1 MKLRN
6 IHIHKIKIIIWT
18 CVVSAFIIYNSG
30 LLSSTKVNKVREILN
45 SENAIRQDFLLDLQ
59 NPRTFSTNDIRADT
73 ENLNE
78 KAFLI
83 TPSDGLD
90 FPEIN
95 NIIENENHYHRSVE
109 SGVEYVPNI
118 QNILKGDFTPVNEVS
133 APGRLRNADFGTFR
147 NCLWV
152 HG

>member
-1 MKLRN
+1 M
-6 IHIHKIKIIIWT
+6 
-18 CVVSAFIIYNSG
+18 SAFIIYNSG

-59 NPRTFSTNDIRADT
+59 NPRTFSTNDISADT

-83 TPSDGLD
+83 TPSDGLA

-95 NIIENENHYHRSVE
+95 NIIENENHSHKSVL

-118 QNILKGDFTPVNEVS
+118 QDILKGDFTPVNEVS
-133 APGRLRNADFGTFR
+133 APGRLRNADFWNISELFKGSW
-147 NCLWV
+147 LWEREILLLLLW
-152 HG
+152 

>member
-6 IHIHKIKIIIWT
+6 VHVHKIKIIIWT
-18 CVVSAFIIYNSG
+18 CVVSAFIIYNTG
-30 LLSSTKVNKVREILN
+30 LLTPTKVNKVREILN

-59 NPRTFSTNDIRADT
+59 NPRTFSINEISADT

-78 KAFLI
+78 KAFFI
-83 TPSDGLD
+83 APSDGLA

-95 NIIENENHYHRSVE
+95 NIIENENHSHKSVL

-118 QNILKGDFTPVNEVS
+118 QDILKGDFTPVNEVS
-133 APGRLRNADFGTFR
+133 APGRLRNADFR
-147 NCLWV
+147 NNLEQFTDL
-152 HG
+152 

>member
-6 IHIHKIKIIIWT
+6 IHVHKIKIIIWT

-95 NIIENENHYHRSVE
+95 NIIDNENHYQRSLE

-118 QNILKGDFTPVNEVS
+118 HDILKGDFTPVRE
-133 APGRLRNADFGTFR
+133 GFKKKI
-147 NCLWV
+147 
-152 HG
+152 